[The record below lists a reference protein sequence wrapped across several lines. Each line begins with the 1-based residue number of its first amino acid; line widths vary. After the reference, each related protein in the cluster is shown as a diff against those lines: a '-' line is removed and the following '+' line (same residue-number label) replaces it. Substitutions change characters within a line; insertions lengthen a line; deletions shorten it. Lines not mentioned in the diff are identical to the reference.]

1 MRNRTKIY
9 LIVVAFI
16 VMFAIGSGAIPIP
29 WM

>member
-16 VMFAIGSGAIPIP
+16 VMLAIGSGAIPIP